1 MHSVMCRQVRA
12 ALSLASRTHA
22 TVQAKDADA
31 RMTADAR
38 PVLLLASVVVSSAG
52 VWPQLGLSFICGH
65 AFINGGGVGGVDL

>member
-1 MHSVMCRQVRA
+1 MCWQVRA
-12 ALSLASRTHA
+12 APSLASRTHV
-22 TVQAKDADA
+22 TVQARGADA

-38 PVLLLASVVVSSAG
+38 PVLLLASVVVGSAG